1 MDTARTQAGPWP
13 RPAPP
18 AAPTPAVLLSSLH
31 RERLQYTAPRQFRQ
45 QHTCTVYLTLGASGA
60 MRNPYHVTEANA
72 LPATELQVAGL
83 ADLYRDAKNYV
94 AKQKSQIPEEFE
106 KQLGVMWVPGTDR
119 TKPTTVAMGLIKR
132 DKAGGHVDYW
142 RMTIE
147 CLTGS
152 TGIQD
157 EYDNYKL
164 YTKNPELWKKQD
176 DQEKADLKE
185 KRRGYIHLL
194 KGKTKVAPKPV
205 PPPPPPKKGKALP
218 AKVEDP
224 DGGEWAP

>member
-1 MDTARTQAGPWP
+1 MQ
-13 RPAPP
+13 
-18 AAPTPAVLLSSLH
+18 
-31 RERLQYTAPRQFRQ
+31 
-45 QHTCTVYLTLGASGA
+45 
-60 MRNPYHVTEANA
+60 NPYHVTEAHA

-94 AKQKSQIPEEFE
+94 AKQKSMIPGEFE
-106 KQLGVMWVPGTDR
+106 KELNVMWVPGTDR

-157 EYDNYKL
+157 DYDNYKM
-164 YTKNPELWKKQD
+164 YTTDFKAWKEKD
-176 DQEKADLKE
+176 DNDKADLKE
-185 KRRGYIHLL
+185 KRRGYIPSLSIL
-194 KGKTKVAPKPV
+194 KGKTKVAPKPA
-205 PPPPPPKKGKALP
+205 PPPPPKRAPPPPPKNVDLI
-218 AKVEDP
+218 
-224 DGGEWAP
+224 GGEWEAYEDKDGDYYWYNSRTKETTNDPPVPTAELVN

>member
-1 MDTARTQAGPWP
+1 MQ
-13 RPAPP
+13 
-18 AAPTPAVLLSSLH
+18 
-31 RERLQYTAPRQFRQ
+31 
-45 QHTCTVYLTLGASGA
+45 
-60 MRNPYHVTEANA
+60 NPYHVTEAHA

-94 AKQKSQIPEEFE
+94 AKQKSKIPEEFE
-106 KQLGVMWVPGTDR
+106 KQLDVMWVPGTDR
-119 TKPTTVAMGLIKR
+119 TKPRTVAMGLIKR
-132 DKAGGHVDYW
+132 NKEGGHVDYW

-176 DQEKADLKE
+176 DQEKANLKE
-185 KRRGYIHLL
+185 KRRGYIHSLSLL

-205 PPPPPPKKGKALP
+205 PPPPPKKGKALP
-218 AKVEDP
+218 AKIVDP
-224 DGGEWAP
+224 KGGEWEAYEDKDGEVYWYNSMTRKTSWETPTADMEN

>member
-1 MDTARTQAGPWP
+1 MQ
-13 RPAPP
+13 
-18 AAPTPAVLLSSLH
+18 
-31 RERLQYTAPRQFRQ
+31 
-45 QHTCTVYLTLGASGA
+45 
-60 MRNPYHVTEANA
+60 NPYHVTEANA

-157 EYDNYKL
+157 DYDNYRL
-164 YTKNPELWKKQD
+164 YTKDFKAWKEKD
-176 DQEKADLKE
+176 DSDKADLKE
-185 KRRGYIHLL
+185 KRRGYIHSLSLL

-224 DGGEWAP
+224 DGGEWTPYYDKDGEVWWHNSRTSESTYDPPFPTAELVD

>member
-1 MDTARTQAGPWP
+1 M
-13 RPAPP
+13 
-18 AAPTPAVLLSSLH
+18 H
-31 RERLQYTAPRQFRQ
+31 
-45 QHTCTVYLTLGASGA
+45 
-60 MRNPYHVTEANA
+60 NPYHVTEAHA

-106 KQLGVMWVPGTDR
+106 KQLGAMWVPGTDR

-176 DQEKADLKE
+176 DQEKADLNK
-185 KRRGYIHLL
+185 KRRALIPSFR
-194 KGKTKVAPKPV
+194 KDKTNHVPTAHAV
-205 PPPPPPKKGKALP
+205 PPPPPANT
-218 AKVEDP
+218 
-224 DGGEWAP
+224 